1 VRVTVTAIEPEAR
14 VWLFGHAA
22 DGNLHVN
29 VTGVH
34 PGDERIDDAVL
45 RLVAD
50 RGGSI
55 SAEHGVGTAK
65 KKWLSLNR
73 SDAELAAMR
82 AIKHALDP
90 HGILNPHVL
99 LP

>member
-1 VRVTVTAIEPEAR
+1 MRPTVAAVAPSSY

-29 VTGVH
+29 VTGVE

-45 RLVAD
+45 RLVVE

-55 SAEHGVGTAK
+55 SAEHGIGTAK
-65 KKWLSLNR
+65 KRWLSLNR
-73 SDAELAAMR
+73 SDAELSAMR
-82 AIKHALDP
+82 AIKNALDP
-90 HGILNPHVL
+90 DGILNPNVL
-99 LP
+99 L